1 MCTTIVAQILLYK
14 YCYMQCNLLFS
25 HIKNC
30 VLKIISNALFE
41 FKSNENM
48 RERCSIEMKNS
59 QKKNLYKNLYNK
71 HFSCARA
78 SDMYCL

>member
-1 MCTTIVAQILLYK
+1 
-14 YCYMQCNLLFS
+14 MQCNLLFS

-59 QKKNLYKNLYNK
+59 QKKNLYKYILLNFTSLIFLLTPADEQTVK
-71 HFSCARA
+71 E
-78 SDMYCL
+78 